1 MDFSFSPEIEA
12 FKDEVK
18 AYFKSEEELAAK
30 ARKEVET
37 GEGFGPAMWGVLK
50 KIGAK
55 SWLCPTW
62 PKEYGGLGL
71 PFMYRYIIQEEMHGF
86 FHMYGTVGAGMAGPV
101 ILRHGS
107 KDQKEKF
114 LLPIAKGEIE
124 FALGYTEPEAGSDLA
139 ALAIFAEDKGDHF
152 LINGQK
158 AFNTRAHYSQYHWL
172 GARTKKTRQ
181 NHKGISLFI
190 VDLSTPGITLSP
202 YYTMGGTR
210 TNGVY
215 YDDVKVPRDA
225 LVGEQD
231 RGFYYIIEALAYE
244 RIMTVSALERD
255 FNILIEYINKTGMG
269 KTPVVRQRLANIAI
283 DIETSKLFA
292 LKVAWMLDNNKIP
305 SYEAAMLKIQ
315 VTETEQRM
323 LNTGMQ
329 ILGPYGQL
337 KPGSKWA
344 PVNGM
349 FAWRYQDSLEE
360 IIVRGTSEIM
370 RNIIAERCLGLP
382 KA

>member
-1 MDFSFSPEIEA
+1 MDFSFSSEIEA
-12 FKDEVK
+12 FKNEVQ
-18 AYFKSEEELAAK
+18 AYFKIEKELASK
-30 ARKEVET
+30 ARKEVEA
-37 GEGFGPAMWGVLK
+37 GEGFGPAMWDVLR

-55 SWLCPTW
+55 HWLCPTW

-71 PFMYRYIIQEEMHGF
+71 PFMYRYIIQEEMHSF

-139 ALAIFAEDKGDHF
+139 SLAIFAEDKGDHF

-172 GARTKKTRQ
+172 GARTKKTTQ

-215 YDDVKVPRDA
+215 YDNVKVPKDA
-225 LVGEQD
+225 LVGEEN

-255 FNILIEYINKTGMG
+255 FNILIEYINKTGRG
-269 KTPVVRQRLANIAI
+269 NSPVVRQRLADIAI
-283 DIETSKLFA
+283 DIETSRLFA

-344 PVNGM
+344 PIDGM

>member
-1 MDFSFSPEIEA
+1 MDFKLSSEVEI
-12 FKDEVK
+12 FRDKVRI
-18 AYFKSEEELAAK
+18 YFKKEEQLANE
-30 ARKEVET
+30 ARKEVEK
-37 GEGFGPAMWGVLK
+37 GEGFGPAMWSVLK
-50 KIGAK
+50 KIGNK
-55 SWLCPTW
+55 QWLCPTW
-62 PKEYGGLGL
+62 PKEYGGLEL
-71 PFMYRYIIQEEMHGF
+71 PFMYRYIIQEEMHSF

-107 KDQKEKF
+107 EDQKKKF

-139 ALAIFAEDKGDHF
+139 ALDIFAEDKGDHF

-158 AFNTRAHYSQYHWL
+158 AFNTRAHYAQYHWL
-172 GARTKKTRQ
+172 GVRTKKTTPK
-181 NHKGISLFI
+181 HKGISLFI

-215 YDDVKVPRDA
+215 YDNVKVPKDA
-225 LVGEQD
+225 LVGEEN

-244 RIMTVSALERD
+244 RIMTVSAMERD
-255 FNILIEYINKTGMG
+255 FNILIDHIKKTGKG
-269 KTPVVRQRLANIAI
+269 NTPVFRQRLADIAI
-283 DIETSKLFA
+283 DIEAAKLFA

-323 LNTGMQ
+323 INTGMQ
-329 ILGPYGQL
+329 ILGQYGQL

-344 PVNGM
+344 QINGQ
-349 FAWRYQDSLEE
+349 FLWRYQDSLEE

-370 RNIIAERCLGLP
+370 RNIIAERRLGLP